1 HAAVPVSLTSVVRH
15 QIHKLDQDQPINNL
29 RTMEDLLAETVAQRR
44 FNMLLLSIF
53 AALAL
58 LLAAVGVYG
67 VISFSVTQRTH
78 EFGVRMALG
87 AEPRDVITLV
97 LGQGMKLAATGII
110 LGLAAAFAITR
121 TLSSLLYGVTATDPA
136 VFL

>member
-1 HAAVPVSLTSVVRH
+1 
-15 QIHKLDQDQPINNL
+15 
-29 RTMEDLLAETVAQRR
+29 
-44 FNMLLLSIF
+44 
-53 AALAL
+53 
-58 LLAAVGVYG
+58 
-67 VISFSVTQRTH
+67 
-78 EFGVRMALG
+78 MALG

-136 VFL
+136 VFLLVSLLMAAIALLASYHPARKATKLDPMIALGTE